1 MASAADQRD
10 SSRRPE
16 LVGVGVI
23 VVRGDKVLLG
33 LRLGAHGGGT
43 WSFPGGHVDDGES
56 AEACALRELEEE
68 TGLRAVNPR
77 RVGDSEDV
85 FPEGLRFRT
94 IFVRVDWVG
103 GEPAVREP
111 DLCER
116 WSWFRWDDAPEPLFL
131 PVAGL
136 RAKGLPLTRVGS
148 LEAIHI
154 ATAAGVPVR
163 AVDEIRAIVGVGL
176 ERDRYANGLGHYQD
190 ERVSR
195 DLTLIEAEAVEAIA
209 HEHAIALSPGETR
222 RNLTTRGVGLNEL
235 VGRRFWVGDVLCL
248 GTRLCEPCQYLADL
262 IGKPLLR
269 SLVHRGGLRADIV
282 HGGLIRVGDQVRPA
296 DE

>member
-1 MASAADQRD
+1 MASAVDHRD
-10 SSRRPE
+10 LSRRPG

-23 VVRGDKVLLG
+23 VVREDEVLFG
-33 LRLGAHGGGT
+33 LRRGAHGAGT
-43 WSFPGGHVDDGES
+43 WSFPGGHIDDGES

-77 RVGDSEDV
+77 RVGESEDV
-85 FPEGLRFRT
+85 FPEGLRYRT

-103 GEPAVREP
+103 GEPVVCEP
-111 DLCER
+111 DACER
-116 WSWFRWDDAPEPLFL
+116 WGWFRWDDAPEPLFL

-148 LEAIHI
+148 VEAIHI
-154 ATAAGVPVR
+154 ATAAGASVR
-163 AVDEIRAIVGVGL
+163 PVDEIRAIAGVGL
-176 ERDRYANGLGHYQD
+176 EGDRYSNGLGHYQD

-195 DLTLIEAEAVEAIA
+195 DLTFIEAEALEALA
-209 HEHAIALSPGETR
+209 HDQAIALSPGETR
-222 RNLTTRGVGLNEL
+222 RNLTTRGVGLNAL
-235 VGRRFWVGDVLCL
+235 VGQRFWVGDVLCL
-248 GTRLCEPCQYLADL
+248 GTRLCEPCQYLAEL

-269 SLVHRGGLRADIV
+269 PLVHRGGLRADIV
-282 HGGLIRVGDQVRPA
+282 HGGLIRVGDQIRPA